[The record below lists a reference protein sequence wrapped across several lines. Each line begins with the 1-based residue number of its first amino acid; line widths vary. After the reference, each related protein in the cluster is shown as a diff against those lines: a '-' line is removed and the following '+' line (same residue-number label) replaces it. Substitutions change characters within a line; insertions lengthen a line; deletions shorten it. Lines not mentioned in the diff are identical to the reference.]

1 MPIVIIIEKNGDLR
15 EKKIKDDIEPDELY
29 KVVKLKNSDDFE
41 NEASWEV
48 DVDDKT
54 YNISLFA
61 KTTGNAGQENKY
73 ELPPPVDDILYFGKS
88 ILINEDGSDLT
99 LRMWHKIY
107 EALFGGFEDIG
118 DEDSDE
124 EEEDLTGVELTKDG
138 YMKDSFIADSD
149 DDDVDSGDYIDSDDE
164 YQEGEIIEGKRKR
177 HSKRKLSEE
186 DMNSESGDDSDYFI
200 EKNESDSEEYE

>member
-1 MPIVIIIEKNGDLR
+1 MPIVIIINKNGDLH
-15 EKKIKDDIEPDELY
+15 EKKIKDDIEPEHLY
-29 KVVKLKNSDDFE
+29 KLVKLRNGDDFE

-73 ELPPPVDDILYFGKS
+73 DLPPPVDDVLYYGKS

-118 DEDSDE
+118 DEDSEEEEE
-124 EEEDLTGVELTKDG
+124 EEEDLTGVELTKEG
-138 YMKDSFIADSD
+138 YMKDSFIADDEESEESD
-149 DDDVDSGDYIDSDDE
+149 EDYE
-164 YQEGEIIEGKRKR
+164 ENEIEILNGKRPR
-177 HSKRKLSEE
+177 QSKRKLTNE
-186 DMNSESGDDSDYFI
+186 DMDTESDDDSDYFI

>member
-1 MPIVIIIEKNGDLR
+1 MPIIIIIDKNGDLR
-15 EKKIKDDIEPDELY
+15 EKKIEDDIEPDELY
-29 KVVKLKNSDDFE
+29 KVVKLKNGDDFE

-61 KTTGNAGQENKY
+61 KTTGKAGQENKY

-124 EEEDLTGVELTKDG
+124 EEEDLTGVELTKEG

-149 DDDVDSGDYIDSDDE
+149 DDNEDYIDSDDE

-177 HSKRKLSEE
+177 NSKRKLSEE
-186 DMNSESGDDSDYFI
+186 DMNSESGDDSDYFV

>member
-1 MPIVIIIEKNGDLR
+1 MPIIIIIDKNGDLR

-41 NEASWEV
+41 NEASWDV

-99 LRMWHKIY
+99 SYLSYLLIFLMDFIISICAYFTFFLLLLLIAFSRLSYNYLISSFLVLLAICHF
-107 EALFGGFEDIG
+107 AL
-118 DEDSDE
+118 
-124 EEEDLTGVELTKDG
+124 
-138 YMKDSFIADSD
+138 SFI
-149 DDDVDSGDYIDSDDE
+149 
-164 YQEGEIIEGKRKR
+164 
-177 HSKRKLSEE
+177 
-186 DMNSESGDDSDYFI
+186 FI
-200 EKNESDSEEYE
+200 S